1 MKREIFNLPNTLTL
15 TRIFAAPIIVLLLY
29 STLWF
34 GWKLGPILASIVF
47 MLASLTDM
55 FDGIIARQ
63 QNLITNLG
71 KFLDPLA
78 DKLLICSVLI
88 MLTRMGPDWKVP
100 AWVVIIIVAR
110 EIAVTGMRA
119 IAAERG
125 DVIPADKFGKMKT
138 IVQSLALAPL
148 LWHYPLFGINVVLV
162 GQVLLY
168 TALILTVFSGGNY
181 LYNFYRNWLM
191 NEES

>member
-15 TRIFAAPIIVLLLY
+15 TRIFAAPIIVGLLY
-29 STLWF
+29 LELFLHWRF
-34 GWKLGPILASIVF
+34 GSYLAAIVF
-47 MLASLTDM
+47 MLASATDM
-55 FDGIIARQ
+55 FDGMIARQ

-88 MLTRMGPDWKVP
+88 MLVRMGAEWRVP

-110 EIAVTGMRA
+110 EIVVTGMRA
-119 IAAERG
+119 IAAEKG
-125 DVIPADKFGKMKT
+125 EVIAADRFGKLKT
-138 IVQSLALAPL
+138 IVQSLCLAPL
-148 LWHYPLFGINVVLV
+148 LWHYRLFGFDMALV

-168 TALILTVFSGGNY
+168 VALLLTVFSGGNY
-181 LYNFYRNWLM
+181 LYNFYKNWLM
-191 NEES
+191 NEEC